1 MDDKLTLE
9 TEFVL
14 GRALS
19 LQTGVHWDPT
29 KALKWFAFPL
39 KFDIS
44 LLLIKIGGI
53 NVMGFSFH
61 YKEFLK

>member
-9 TEFVL
+9 TELFVL

-19 LQTGVHWDPT
+19 LKTGVHRDAK
-29 KALKWFAFPL
+29 KALKWFGFSL

-44 LLLIKIGGI
+44 MLLTKIGGI
-53 NVMGFSFH
+53 NGIFCP
-61 YKEFLK
+61 L

>member
-14 GRALS
+14 GGALS
-19 LQTGVHWDPT
+19 LQTGVHWDVK

-44 LLLIKIGGI
+44 LLLTKIGGI
-53 NVMGFSFH
+53 NGIFFP
-61 YKEFLK
+61 L